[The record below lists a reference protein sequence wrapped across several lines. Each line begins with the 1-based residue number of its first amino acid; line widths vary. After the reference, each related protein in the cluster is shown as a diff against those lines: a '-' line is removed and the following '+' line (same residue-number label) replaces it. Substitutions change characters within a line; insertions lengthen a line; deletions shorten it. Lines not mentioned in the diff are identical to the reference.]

1 MSEVAEGVS
10 RPASRT
16 AGARAGGG
24 EWRLPAPEG
33 AWIERAAPVE
43 FQFEGRHYTGFRGDT
58 IASALAAH
66 GVRLLGRSFKYHRPR
81 GVLTLAGQDANTL
94 VQLADEPSVRADT
107 RAITPGLVV
116 HGQNYSGSL
125 ARDRRQWIEPLGRF
139 LPVGFYYKAFYRPQ
153 GAWRRW
159 APIIRRFAGLGKVNQ
174 AAEPVYRD
182 KAYCFADVAIIG
194 GGPAGLSAALEAAR
208 TGAEVVLIEENPY
221 LGGALNYARFDV
233 SPDRGT
239 AFAEELIAAVSA
251 QENIRVLTGAVC
263 TGWFA
268 DNFLAVLHGA
278 RLLKLR
284 SRAVVLASGSIEQP
298 IVFRNN
304 DLPGVMQASAAQ
316 RLIRLYGVR
325 PGNRAVIATAN
336 ADGYGAALDC
346 LEAGVEVAAV
356 VDLRATP
363 PSEPLSDAIRDHG
376 IRILAGSTP
385 FEALPGSGKRAIDGV
400 VVDAIEAQGRVA
412 GRPERFECDLLL
424 MSPGYT
430 PAAQLACHAGGRLV
444 YDEAL
449 AMLRVEHL
457 PSVHAVAA
465 GSVNATFALD
475 AVRADGRHAG
485 ARAAEQAG
493 FDVAAPPPPA
503 NSGKGAEQQNHPW
516 PIFPHPRGKDF
527 VDFDEDLQV
536 HDILDAIHEG
546 YDDLELVK
554 RYSTAVMGPSQGR
567 HSALSVLRLTCRET
581 ERPIDGATLTTQ
593 RPPFQPEPIG
603 HLAGR
608 SFQPRRLTAMHAK
621 HLAAGAQMM
630 PAGAWLRPAY
640 YGSPAQRDQAI
651 ADEARAVREKVG
663 LIDVSTLG
671 GLEIR
676 GPDAAEFMNRIY
688 TFAYV
693 KQPVGRSR
701 YILVTDATGAIIDD
715 GVACRF
721 GEQHFYVTATS
732 SGVDALY
739 RMMLRYNAEWRLDV
753 DVANVTAAYAAVNVA
768 GPDSRAVVEAAG
780 TEVDVSKEAFPY
792 LEVRTGAIA
801 GIPARWLR
809 VGFVGELGYEIHVP
823 ASQGEALWEVLVKAG
838 EPYGIRPFGVEAQ
851 RLLRLEKG
859 HLIVGQDTDG
869 LTFPHEANMAWA
881 IAKKK
886 PFFVGQRAIAAQAG
900 RALTRQLVGFTL
912 PTSSPLPEE
921 CNLTVRDNDIV
932 GRVTSVSRS
941 ETCGNII
948 GLAFVAPEQAEPGGT
963 FEIKLSSGERIG
975 ATVTALPFYDPDNA
989 RQEL

>member
-1 MSEVAEGVS
+1 MSEVEKGGSHTVS
-10 RPASRT
+10 RAGT
-16 AGARAGGG
+16 ATGG
-24 EWRLPAPEG
+24 EWRLPAPAG
-33 AWIERAAPVE
+33 AWVERTDAVE
-43 FQFEGRHYTGFRGDT
+43 FRFEGRTFTGFRGDS

-66 GVRLLGRSFKYHRPR
+66 GVRVLGRSFKYHRPR

-94 VQLADEPSVRADT
+94 VQLADEPNVRAD
-107 RAITPGLVV
+107 RRGISQGLEVR
-116 HGQNYSGSL
+116 GQNYFGSL
-125 ARDRRQWIEPLGRF
+125 ARDRGQWIEPLGRF
-139 LPVGFYYKAFYRPQ
+139 LPVGFYYKAFYKPQ

-159 APIIRRFAGLGKVNQ
+159 APIIRRFAGLGRVNLT
-174 AAEPVYRD
+174 AAAVYRD
-182 KAYCFADVAIIG
+182 KSYRFADVAIIG
-194 GGPAGLSAALEAAR
+194 GGAAGMSAALEAAR
-208 TGAEVVLIEENPY
+208 TGAEVVLIEENPH
-221 LGGALNYARFDV
+221 LGGALSYARFDV
-233 SPDRGT
+233 EGTRGL
-239 AFAEELIAAVSA
+239 ALARELGAEVAAQS
-251 QENIRVLTGAVC
+251 NITVLTGAVC

-268 DNFLAVLHGA
+268 DNFLAIVQGS

-316 RLIRLYGVR
+316 RLIHLYGVR
-325 PGNRAVIATAN
+325 PGARAVIATAN

-346 LEAGVEVAAV
+346 LEAGVAVAAV
-356 VDLRATP
+356 VDLRADP
-363 PSEPLSDAIRDHG
+363 PDEPLSAAIRAHG
-376 IRILAGSTP
+376 IRILTGHTP
-385 FEALPGSGKRAIDGV
+385 YEALPGGGGRGLDGV
-400 VVDAIEAQGRVA
+400 AVDAIVGDGRVA

-444 YDEAL
+444 YDDEL
-449 AMLRVEHL
+449 AMLRPGEL
-457 PSVHAVAA
+457 PSAPAVAA

-475 AVRADGRHAG
+475 AVLADGRHAG
-485 ARAAEQAG
+485 AQAATQAG
-493 FDVAAPPPPA
+493 FEAVAIPAPTA
-503 NSGKGAEQQNHPW
+503 AEKGAGQQNHPW
-516 PIFPHPRGKDF
+516 PIFPHPRGKAF

-536 HDILDAIHEG
+536 HDIVDAIHEG

-581 ERPIDGATLTTQ
+581 GRPLGGATVTTQ
-593 RPPFQPEPIG
+593 RPPFQPESIG

-608 SFQPRRLTAMHAK
+608 SFQPRRLTAMHAQ
-621 HLAAGAQMM
+621 HVAAGAQMM

-640 YGSPAQRDQAI
+640 YGTPAQRDQAI
-651 ADEARAVREKVG
+651 ADEVRAVRQNVG

-693 KQPVGRSR
+693 KQKVGRSR

-715 GVACRF
+715 GVACRL
-721 GEQHFYVTATS
+721 GEQHFYVTATT

-753 DVANVTAAYAAVNVA
+753 DIANVTAAYAAVNVA
-768 GPDSRAVVEAAG
+768 GPGARAVVEAAG
-780 TEVDVSKEAFPY
+780 PEVDVSADGFPY
-792 LEVRTGAIA
+792 LDVRTGAIA

-823 ASQGEALWEVLVKAG
+823 ASQGEALWETLVAAG
-838 EPYGIRPFGVEAQ
+838 EKHGIRPFGVEAQ

-869 LTFPHEANMAWA
+869 LTFPHEVNMAWA

-886 PFFVGQRAIAAQAG
+886 PFFVGRRAITVHAA
-900 RALTRQLVGFTL
+900 RPLTRQLVGFSL
-912 PTSSPLPEE
+912 SASAPLPQE
-921 CNLTVRDNDIV
+921 CNLTLRGNEIA
-932 GRVTSVSRS
+932 GRVTSASRS
-941 ETCGNII
+941 ETCGGII
-948 GLAFVAPEQAEPGGT
+948 GLAFVAPEQAETGKS
-963 FEIKLSSGERIG
+963 FDIKLSSGERIT
-975 ATVTALPFYDPDNA
+975 ATVATLPFYDPDGK
-989 RQEL
+989 RQEM